1 MKKTNYVHIRV
12 SDEEKALI
20 NRKRGHRTVSAYIL
34 GLVYGDVPDDS
45 LKVAL
50 RKYIAEMKELEAEE

>member
-20 NRKRGHRTVSAYIL
+20 NRKRGHKNISTYIL
-34 GLVYGDVPDDS
+34 DLVYSDVPEEG
-45 LKVAL
+45 L
-50 RKYIAEMKELEAEE
+50 RKAIQKYVDNMKELEK

>member
-20 NRKRGHRTVSAYIL
+20 NRKRGHKNISTYML
-34 GLVYGDVPDDS
+34 DLVYSDVPEEG
-45 LKVAL
+45 L
-50 RKYIAEMKELEAEE
+50 RKAIQKYVDNMKELEK

>member
-20 NRKRGHRTVSAYIL
+20 NRKRGHKSISTYIL
-34 GLVYGDVPDDS
+34 DLVYSDVPEEG
-45 LKVAL
+45 L
-50 RKYIAEMKELEAEE
+50 RKAIQKYVDNMKELEK

>member
-20 NRKRGHRTVSAYIL
+20 DRKRGHKNISTYIL
-34 GLVYGDVPDDS
+34 DLVYSDVPEEG
-45 LKVAL
+45 L
-50 RKYIAEMKELEAEE
+50 RKAIQKYVDNMKELEK

>member
-20 NRKRGHRTVSAYIL
+20 NRKRGHKTVSEYIR
-34 GLVYGDVPDDS
+34 GLVYSDVPEEG
-45 LKVAL
+45 L
-50 RKYIAEMKELEAEE
+50 RKAIQKYVDNMKELEK